1 MRILHIIPYFY
12 PAWAYGG
19 TCRAAWELARATA
32 GRGHEVIAY
41 TTDALDSRR
50 RAGPPFEVVDGVA
63 IHRFPNLSNRLA
75 WGRLFLPPTFGLKL
89 EWAIREADVVH
100 LHEYRSLQDAVALPI
115 LTRLRKPYIIT
126 AQGGVPLLIGRFA
139 LKRVYDSWIGQRL
152 IARATRLHA
161 LNTMEHEQFLQAGG
175 RPEQIFI
182 APNGIHI
189 DEFKTLPVADGFRSK
204 YNIPDEA
211 PLVLFLARVH
221 KIKGPDFLVSAF
233 AELRKELPNAVLVI
247 AGPDDGFL
255 PEVKRQVAALGI
267 EPAVR
272 YIDYLDGVA
281 KLEAFQAANVY
292 VLPSTYEI
300 LGITLLEALACRTP
314 VITTDRCGL
323 KDVVVE
329 NNLGEVVKF
338 GEVGALK
345 SALLRMLAERGKT
358 DRGRGRRGREYVLSN
373 FGWDKIAERW
383 EAVYQ
388 QCAAGQRLQIGD

>member
-32 GRGHEVIAY
+32 RQGHDVIAY

-50 RAGPPFEVVDGVA
+50 RAGPPFEVVDGVV

-75 WGRLFLPPTFGLKL
+75 WGRLFLPLTFGSKL
-89 EWAIREADVVH
+89 EEAIREADVVH
-100 LHEYRSLQDAVALPI
+100 LHEYRSLQDAMALPI

-126 AQGGVPLLIGRFA
+126 AQGGVPLLVGRFA
-139 LKRVYDSWIGQRL
+139 LKRVYDSWVGRKL

-161 LNTMEHEQFLQAGG
+161 LNTMEREQFLQAGG
-175 RPEQIFI
+175 RPDQIFI
-182 APNGIHI
+182 APNGLHVG
-189 DEFKTLPVADGFRSK
+189 EFKTLPPADEFRAK
-204 YNIPDEA
+204 YGIPHDA

-221 KIKGPDFLVSAF
+221 KIKGPDFLMAAF
-233 AELRKELPNAVLVI
+233 AELKRTLSDSVLVI

-255 PEVKRQVAALGI
+255 PEVKRQAAALGI
-267 EPAVR
+267 ESAVR
-272 YIDYLDGVA
+272 FIDYLDGAA
-281 KLEAFQAANVY
+281 KLEAYQAADVY
-292 VLPSTYEI
+292 VLPSAYEI

-323 KDVVVE
+323 KEVVAE

-338 GEVGALK
+338 GDASAMK
-345 SALLRMLAERGKT
+345 SALLQMLNERGKT
-358 DRGRGRRGREYVLSN
+358 DRGREYVLSN
-373 FGWDKIAERW
+373 FGWDKIAARW

-388 QCAAGQRLQIGD
+388 QCAADRRLEIGN